1 MEIGDENYSR
11 QILEPDLFMTSSLKK
26 IAYLTS
32 GAASMYCGSCLHDNT
47 LVRAISGLGVDIQ
60 LIPTY
65 TPIRTDEEDQSVDQV
80 FFGGINVF
88 LQQKIFF
95 FRYLPS
101 LLDRFLD
108 MPWLLRKVTSGT
120 TTIDPNKLGALA
132 VSMLKGDRGNQR
144 KEVRRLCRWLS
155 RHHSPDMVTMT
166 NLLIGGCIPAIKKEL
181 GVPVVVTLQGD
192 DIFLD
197 ELPAPY
203 RQQAIDLMRHLVPQV
218 DGFLVNSEF
227 YAARMG
233 EMLEIPD
240 EKIHLVP
247 LGIDTTDF
255 TAVAPSS
262 AAVTGP
268 LTVGYL
274 ARLAPE
280 KGLHLLVDAFLE
292 LKAMPGM
299 EQVNLRIAGW
309 LGTHRQHYVAE
320 QFEKLRS
327 AGLEGQFQYDG
338 EVDRQGKIDFL
349 DAIDVLS
356 VPTVYEEPKGLF
368 VLESLAAGVPV
379 VQPRHGAFPEML
391 SRTGGGVLVEP
402 GSPTALAAGL
412 AGVLSDPDRRKSLGD
427 EGRETVH
434 KSFHAE
440 QMGRE
445 TLEVLARIAE
455 LS

>member
-1 MEIGDENYSR
+1 MN
-11 QILEPDLFMTSSLKK
+11 SSIQK

-47 LVRAISGLGVDIQ
+47 LARAISNLGVDIQ

-80 FFGGINVF
+80 FFGGINVY
-88 LQQKIFF
+88 LQQKIFL
-95 FRYLPS
+95 FRYLPP

-108 MPWLLRKVTSGT
+108 MPWLIRKVTSGT
-120 TTIDPNKLGALA
+120 STIDPNKLGALA

-155 RHHSPDMVTMT
+155 RHHRPDMVTLT

-192 DIFLD
+192 DIFLE
-197 ELPAPY
+197 ELPASY
-203 RQQAIDLMRHLVPQV
+203 RKQAINLMQELVPQV

-227 YAARMG
+227 YAERMG
-233 EMLEIPD
+233 KLLEIPA
-240 EKIHLVP
+240 EKIHIIP
-247 LGIDTTDF
+247 LGLDTTDF
-255 TAVAPSS
+255 KAVDSVSQASGGS
-262 AAVTGP
+262 

-280 KGLHLLVDAFLE
+280 KGLHQLVDAFLE
-292 LKAMPGM
+292 LKQMPGM
-299 EQVNLRIAGW
+299 EQVHLRIAGW
-309 LGTHRQHYVAE
+309 LGEHRREYAE
-320 QFEKLRS
+320 QQFEKLRL
-327 AGLEGQFQYDG
+327 AGLGDHFQYDG

-349 DAIDVLS
+349 NAIDVLS

-379 VQPRHGAFPEML
+379 VQPRHGAFPELL

-412 AGVLSDPDRRKSLGD
+412 AGMLSDPDRRKSLGD
-427 EGRETVH
+427 EGRQTVH
-434 KSFHAE
+434 ESFHAE

-445 TLEVLARIAE
+445 TLEVLSRIAE